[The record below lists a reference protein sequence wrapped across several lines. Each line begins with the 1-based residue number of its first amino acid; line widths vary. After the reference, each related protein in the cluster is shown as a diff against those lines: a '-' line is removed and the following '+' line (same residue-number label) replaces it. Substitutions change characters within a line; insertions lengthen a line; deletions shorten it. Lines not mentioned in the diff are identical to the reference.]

1 MGCGAV
7 RARACARRGRPVRR
21 QRALFCL
28 CDSEQTPGREVAG
41 RPAER
46 ITGSRSS
53 GPFQLTDC
61 ELSRQVRA
69 KAIGGQA
76 GGAQGGAPSARA
88 SGDSDWLATASVRAE
103 ASLARVVLWRWGGGR
118 G

>member
-1 MGCGAV
+1 M
-7 RARACARRGRPVRR
+7 RR

-76 GGAQGGAPSARA
+76 GGAQGGAGRVRILIP
-88 SGDSDWLATASVRAE
+88 ATAKAGSIA
-103 ASLARVVLWRWGGGR
+103 ARPAGARR
-118 G
+118 IA